1 MNVTSNRSYSLQNLS
16 LAMPTFENNKVHYD
30 PSISFLERQRR
41 IDSHTDA
48 PVTNNLC
55 INTGII
61 SLELPIFIH
70 GGAHFGPLQLYQSLS
85 ALVWSVLTLAL
96 SLLKNAPSWLHAAPI
111 SKQPAGLWLQYLM

>member
-1 MNVTSNRSYSLQNLS
+1 MSPATDDTACRIYNWQCQLLRIIKSTMTRQSLS
-16 LAMPTFENNKVHYD
+16 LNVSAELIATQMHRSQN
-30 PSISFLERQRR
+30 R
-41 IDSHTDA
+41 
-48 PVTNNLC
+48 LC

-96 SLLKNAPSWLHAAPI
+96 SLLENAPSWLHAAPI